1 MVKVVTL
8 AGLLAAL
15 FLVLA
20 GLVHLVLE
28 RRRKAWRRERKLR
41 HGIKAARWKVLSDL
55 MAARKTRRITYRAD
69 EPVDRNDLT
78 SRDGTPDPFDRNGL
92 TSRDEPPNPFVSSEV
107 ETR

>member
-15 FLVLA
+15 FLVAA

-28 RRRKAWRRERKLR
+28 HRCKAWRRERKLR

-69 EPVDRNDLT
+69 EPADRNDLT
-78 SRDGTPDPFDRNGL
+78 SH
-92 TSRDEPPNPFVSSEV
+92 DEPPNPFVSSEV